1 MKGAVSKMEEK
12 KRLNLKELKAVEIG
26 KRVLKEEKKAIQ
38 DLISALD
45 DSFNRAVELML
56 NTQGKVIVTG
66 MGKSGHI
73 GQKIAA
79 TLASTGTPSF
89 FLHPAEAIHGDL
101 GMISKG
107 DVILA
112 ISNSGETPE
121 LLAIIPTI
129 KRWGHKVISITN
141 NPNSSLAKESDVHL
155 FLNVKKEACP
165 LNLAPT
171 SSSTSTLALGD
182 ALAVALLELRG
193 FTAEDFARFH
203 PGGSLGKKLMR
214 VYEIMHTGDELP
226 VVKPDT
232 PLKETVVVMSEKGF
246 GASLIVD
253 SDNNLVGIITDGD
266 LRRFIKKGGSIDKSR
281 TDEAMTKNPK
291 KITKEILVVEA
302 LEIMEKFNIT
312 VLPVVEEEKPVGLVH
327 MHDILKSGVI

>member
-1 MKGAVSKMEEK
+1 M
-12 KRLNLKELKAVEIG
+12 NLKELKAVEIG
-26 KRVLKEEKKAIQ
+26 KRVLEEEKKAIG
-38 DLISALD
+38 DLISAID
-45 DSFNRAVELML
+45 ENFEKAVQMIL
-56 NTQGKVIVTG
+56 NTEGKVIVTG

-79 TLASTGTPSF
+79 TLASTGTPAF

-107 DVILA
+107 DIVLA

-129 KRWGHKVISITN
+129 KRWGYRVISITN
-141 NPNSSLAKESDVHL
+141 NPNSTLAKESDVHL
-155 FLNVKKEACP
+155 YLNVKKEACP

-203 PGGSLGKKLMR
+203 PGGSLGKKLMK
-214 VYEIMHTGDELP
+214 VSEIMHTGEELP
-226 VVKPDT
+226 LVKPDT
-232 PLKETVVVMSEKGF
+232 PLKETVIVMSEKGF
-246 GASLIVD
+246 GAA
-253 SDNNLVGIITDGD
+253 LVVENKNHLSGIITDGD
-266 LRRFIKKGGSIDKSR
+266 LRRFIKKGGSIDKSK
-281 TDEAMTKNPK
+281 TEDAMTKKPK
-291 KITKEILVVEA
+291 AVREDMLVIEA
-302 LEIMEKFNIT
+302 LEIMERYNIT
-312 VLPVVEEEKPVGLVH
+312 VLPVIKEDKPIGLVH

>member
-1 MKGAVSKMEEK
+1 MEVLR
-12 KRLNLKELKAVEIG
+12 RLNLKEVNAVEIG
-26 KRVLKEEKKAIQ
+26 KRVLQEEKNALE
-38 DLISALD
+38 DLIQAID
-45 DSFNRAVELML
+45 ENFQKAVELIL
-56 NTQGKVIVTG
+56 STEGKVIVTG

-79 TLASTGTPSF
+79 TLASTGTPAF

-107 DVILA
+107 DIILA

-129 KRWGHKVISITN
+129 KRWGHKIIAITN
-141 NPNSSLAKESDVHL
+141 NKNSTLAKESDIHL

-203 PGGSLGKKLMR
+203 PGGSLGRKLMK
-214 VYEIMHTGDELP
+214 VEEIMHTGEELP
-226 VVKPDT
+226 VVQPET
-232 PLKETVVVMSEKGF
+232 PLKETVIVMSEKGF
-246 GASLIVD
+246 GAAFVVDREGKLI
-253 SDNNLVGIITDGD
+253 GIITDGD
-266 LRRFIKKGGSIDKSR
+266 LRRFIKKGGSIDKSNTSR
-281 TDEAMTKNPK
+281 AMTLNPK
-291 KITKEILVVEA
+291 TATRDMLVVEA
-302 LEIMEKFNIT
+302 LELMERYNIT
-312 VLPVVEEEKPVGLVH
+312 VLPVVEEGKPVGLIH

>member
-1 MKGAVSKMEEK
+1 MEVLR
-12 KRLNLKELKAVEIG
+12 RLNLKEVNAVEIG
-26 KRVLKEEKKAIQ
+26 KRVLQEEKNALE
-38 DLISALD
+38 DLIQAID
-45 DSFNRAVELML
+45 ENFQKAVELIL
-56 NTQGKVIVTG
+56 STEGKVIVTG

-79 TLASTGTPSF
+79 TLASTGTPAF

-107 DVILA
+107 DIVLA

-129 KRWGHKVISITN
+129 KRWGHKIIAITN
-141 NPNSSLAKESDVHL
+141 NKNSTLAKESDIHL

-203 PGGSLGKKLMR
+203 PGGSLGRKLMK
-214 VYEIMHTGDELP
+214 VEEIMHTGEELP
-226 VVKPDT
+226 VVQPET
-232 PLKETVVVMSEKGF
+232 PLKETVIVMSEKGF
-246 GASLIVD
+246 GAAFVVDREDKLI
-253 SDNNLVGIITDGD
+253 GIITDGD
-266 LRRFIKKGGSIDKSR
+266 LRRFIKKGGSIDKSNTSR
-281 TDEAMTKNPK
+281 AMTLNPK
-291 KITKEILVVEA
+291 TATRDMLVVEA
-302 LEIMEKFNIT
+302 LELMERYNIT
-312 VLPVVEEEKPVGLVH
+312 VLPVVEEGKPVGLIH

>member
-1 MKGAVSKMEEK
+1 MEVLR
-12 KRLNLKELKAVEIG
+12 RLNLKEVNAVEIG
-26 KRVLKEEKKAIQ
+26 KRVLQEEKKALE
-38 DLISALD
+38 DLIQAID
-45 DSFNRAVELML
+45 ENFQKAVELIL
-56 NTQGKVIVTG
+56 STEGKVIVTG

-79 TLASTGTPSF
+79 TLASTGTPAF

-107 DVILA
+107 DIILA

-129 KRWGHKVISITN
+129 KRWGHKIIAITN
-141 NPNSSLAKESDVHL
+141 NKNSTLAKESDIHL

-203 PGGSLGKKLMR
+203 PGGSLGRKLMK
-214 VYEIMHTGDELP
+214 VEEIMHTGKELP
-226 VVKPDT
+226 VVQPET
-232 PLKETVVVMSEKGF
+232 PLKETVIVMSEKGF
-246 GASLIVD
+246 GAAFVVDREDKLI
-253 SDNNLVGIITDGD
+253 GIITDGD
-266 LRRFIKKGGSIDKSR
+266 LRRFIKKGGSIDKSNTSR
-281 TDEAMTKNPK
+281 AMTLNPK
-291 KITKEILVVEA
+291 TATRDMLVVEA
-302 LEIMEKFNIT
+302 LELMERYNIT
-312 VLPVVEEEKPVGLVH
+312 VLPVVEEGKPVGLIH

>member
-1 MKGAVSKMEEK
+1 MEEK

-26 KRVLKEEKKAIQ
+26 KRVLIEEKNAIQ

-45 DSFNRAVELML
+45 DSFNKAVELML
-56 NTQGKVIVTG
+56 NAQGKVIVTG

-129 KRWGHKVISITN
+129 KRWGYKVISITN

-226 VVKPDT
+226 IVKPDT

-246 GASLIVD
+246 GASLVVNG
-253 SDNNLVGIITDGD
+253 DNNLVGIITDGD

-281 TDEAMTKNPK
+281 TDDAMTENPK

-312 VLPVVEEEKPVGLVH
+312 VLPVVEEGKPIGLVH